1 MAFSLK
7 KWVTGMLESTRL
19 NDTNTNWTDI
29 ESAIDTLQTNAS
41 LLVQSNL
48 SSTAASIEEYFDDLL
63 QNNPSSIPNI
73 AISFRD
79 VSIAGHRWIM
89 TINRRDNQLAIHAF
103 RPTTAA
109 NARYYY
115 RSTSGTWTVKQVTLT
130 TL

>member
-41 LLVQSNL
+41 LLVKSDL
-48 SSTAASIEEYFDDLL
+48 SSTAASIEEYFDNLL
-63 QNNPSSIPNI
+63 QNNPSSIPNN

-79 VSIAGHRWIM
+79 VFIAGPRWIM
-89 TINRRDNQLAIHAF
+89 TINRRGTQLVIHAF
-103 RPTTAA
+103 TAN

-115 RSTSGTWTVKQVTLT
+115 RSTGGTWTVKQVTLT